1 MMTFKTIYVVEP
13 SHDFSALKPY
23 CKRIAFLTT
32 GYETPDELESTIRQN
47 LKGFNHLSDAILP
60 VGRVISCLVTGYVLM
75 DKVPYWIGTYSK
87 QAESPYRFT
96 HIGE

>member
-1 MMTFKTIYVVEP
+1 MKKFDTIYVVEP

-32 GYETPDELESTIRQN
+32 GYETPDELEDTIRQN
-47 LKGFNHLSDAILP
+47 FDGFNPLTDAILP
-60 VGRVISCLVTGYVLM
+60 VGRVVSCLITGYVLT
-75 DKVPYWIGTYSK
+75 DRVPHWVGTYSK
-87 QAESPYRFT
+87 QANPPYRFT